1 MPRLGRRNLG
11 FRVGLVLRVSH
22 PGWFHDEIHPS
33 PDSFPPRSSGFYPL
47 VSSRSDTRSP
57 FPRSLTPSV
66 LSRTL
71 HTPARI
77 NTNRRLSCRYSS
89 ARRASPK
96 SFRET
101 APAAGWLVPLQ
112 PPRFL
117 TTTIIPWDAAIAATD
132 NERATRKYAGSQ
144 LDVVLRVRIG
154 LNPLPEGAP

>member
-1 MPRLGRRNLG
+1 MVWFCASVTRGGSTTKFTLLPTVSLPAPPGSTLSCRLAPT
-11 FRVGLVLRVSH
+11 RVPLSLDRS
-22 PGWFHDEIHPS
+22 
-33 PDSFPPRSSGFYPL
+33 PPRFFREPSTP
-47 VSSRSDTRSP
+47 
-57 FPRSLTPSV
+57 PRGS
-66 LSRTL
+66 
-71 HTPARI
+71 I